1 MFIKPSCKRSGHEVD
16 KASITHVGGGLVGVC
31 KRCGE
36 ALTRKVGGWQAVPN
50 VPQDVYAG
58 PERRS
63 GPRGAY
69 TDRGTK

>member
-1 MFIKPSCKRSGHEVD
+1 MFIKPSCNRSGHEVD
-16 KASITHVGGGLVGVC
+16 KASIAHVGGGLVGVC

-36 ALTRKVGGWQAVPN
+36 AVTQKIGGWHAVPK
-50 VPQDVYAG
+50 VAQDAYAG

-63 GPRGAY
+63 GRRGAH